1 MCPLR
6 SSVTVCYRGIHVQ
19 SNGRRRES
27 SRAALAQFAMAILTS
42 LISFL
47 LGKRRAASVQDAFRR
62 SKDSYLEFL
71 GIAERRAIAVSPDH
85 RLVWQNAFRLQ
96 HLLIKQ
102 QYLRFENLVVN
113 HQLGEASRS
122 IASIEE
128 RLGKGWAVTEE
139 ATLKESLPLYKEISS
154 EIEDIKSKWLPLG
167 KELIAA
173 LEGDSEYRTARIA
186 LSERAQKRLAKLGG

>member
-1 MCPLR
+1 
-6 SSVTVCYRGIHVQ
+6 V
-19 SNGRRRES
+19 
-27 SRAALAQFAMAILTS
+27 A
-42 LISFL
+42 
-47 LGKRRAASVQDAFRR
+47 KR
-62 SKDSYLEFL
+62 
-71 GIAERRAIAVSPDH
+71 
-85 RLVWQNAFRLQ
+85 FRLQ

-102 QYLRFENLVVN
+102 QYLRFEDLMVN

-139 ATLKESLPLYKEISS
+139 ATLKESLPLYREISS

-173 LEGDSEYRTARIA
+173 LEGDAEYRTARIA
-186 LSERAQKRLAKLGG
+186 LSERAHKRLAKLGG

>member
-1 MCPLR
+1 
-6 SSVTVCYRGIHVQ
+6 
-19 SNGRRRES
+19 
-27 SRAALAQFAMAILTS
+27 MAILTS

-71 GIAERRAIAVSPDH
+71 GIAERRAIVVSPDH

-102 QYLRFENLVVN
+102 QYLRFEHLAN

-139 ATLKESLPLYKEISS
+139 ATLNESLPLYKEISS
-154 EIEDIKSKWLPLG
+154 EIEDIKSKWLPLD